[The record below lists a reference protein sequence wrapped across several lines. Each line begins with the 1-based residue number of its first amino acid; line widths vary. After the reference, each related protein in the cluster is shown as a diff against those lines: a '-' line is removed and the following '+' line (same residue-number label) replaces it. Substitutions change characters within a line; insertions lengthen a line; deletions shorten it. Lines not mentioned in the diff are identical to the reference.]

1 MTLKKIFAKILQ
13 YFLQGLIILAPITIT
28 LWAVSSLFNFV
39 DNILPDLVENL
50 SPGLLP
56 KDAQG
61 EPIKIPGAGSVLVLI
76 IVVGVGYISTSFI
89 VSRMVVLFDKLLEKT
104 PGIKV
109 IYSTVKDLVEAF
121 AGNKRKFNRAVLV
134 STDGTDVWRVGFITQ
149 QDVSEFDL
157 KEHVAVYIPQSY
169 AFAGHVY
176 FVKQERI
183 RLLTSMTA
191 GEAMKF
197 AISGGVTDIEEPHRK
212 ND

>member
-1 MTLKKIFAKILQ
+1 
-13 YFLQGLIILAPITIT
+13 
-28 LWAVSSLFNFV
+28 
-39 DNILPDLVENL
+39 
-50 SPGLLP
+50 
-56 KDAQG
+56 
-61 EPIKIPGAGSVLVLI
+61 
-76 IVVGVGYISTSFI
+76 
-89 VSRMVVLFDKLLEKT
+89 
-104 PGIKV
+104 
-109 IYSTVKDLVEAF
+109 
-121 AGNKRKFNRAVLV
+121 
-134 STDGTDVWRVGFITQ
+134 VGFITQ